1 MATIMNITKTIKI
14 NTPYCPAVVASV
26 GAVVTIVPVVAVV
39 AVAAAVAVVVGTAVA
54 VVVGAAVAAVVGAAV
69 GAAVVE
75 DIYNIYTQIIHPANW
90 YYCNISFHFYICPR
104 LAHILPDIR

>member
-14 NTPYCPAVVASV
+14 NTPYCPAVAASV
-26 GAVVTIVPVVAVV
+26 GAVVSVVVA
-39 AVAAAVAVVVGTAVA
+39 AVVGAA
-54 VVVGAAVAAVVGAAV
+54 VGAAVAAVVGAAV
-69 GAAVVE
+69 AAAVVE

-90 YYCNISFHFYICPR
+90 YYCIVSFHFYICPQ